1 MYNDIQC
8 ICYAQC
14 NDFKIHVQ
22 CIEYIYSVTCRMQ
35 CLYTTYMYNDEQF
48 HVYIIYNTYT
58 MQFVLYMYN
67 AGCMYC
73 CYVQSVL
80 DISKSVS
87 HFQY

>member
-1 MYNDIQC
+1 MYTDIQC

-48 HVYIIYNTYT
+48 HVYINIQYIHNAVCIIHVQCRLY
-58 MQFVLYMYN
+58 VLLL
-67 AGCMYC
+67 CT
-73 CYVQSVL
+73 
-80 DISKSVS
+80 KRT
-87 HFQY
+87 